1 MQLFTRQAT
10 LARDQIQDGMAYA
23 VEIAQYVSTRTG
35 LEVNAWTTVY
45 GAPLGSVSW
54 STRVASQAAMGAAQ
68 ETLAADPGFLERM
81 SANGHRFDG
90 SSEDAIGEFVAFSGD
105 GGTVRQYASITT
117 AQCAGGKIADAMAWG
132 VDVMQH
138 VAKVTGSDGS
148 LVRAIY
154 GPFATLVWISL
165 YDTLDEV
172 DAADRATSS
181 DPSYLERLDQGGDLF
196 LPGSASQRLIRRLA

>member
-23 VEIAQYVSTRTG
+23 VEIAQYVSKKTG
-35 LEVNAWTTVY
+35 LEVNTWTTVY
-45 GAPLGSVSW
+45 GGQLGSVSW
-54 STRVASQAAMGAAQ
+54 SARVDSQAAMGAA
-68 ETLAADPGFLERM
+68 TDILAADSGFQERVA
-81 SANGHRFDG
+81 ANSHRFDG
-90 SSEDAIGEFVAFSGD
+90 PLEDSIGEFVAFSGD
-105 GGTVRQYASITT
+105 GGPVRQYASIAT

-138 VAKVTGSDGS
+138 VAKSTGSDGA
-148 LVRAIY
+148 LVRGIY

-165 YDTLDEV
+165 YDTLEEV

-181 DPSYLERLDQGGDLF
+181 DPTYLERLDQGGDLF
-196 LPGSASQRLIRRLA
+196 LPGSASQRLIRRLS